1 MIPPN
6 EPTADPTPHEFID
19 AEISVDGI
27 ENPADEKTLNTALH
41 GLAGIRNFT
50 IAGGKVSVEYDPIE
64 ITRERLSEAITRAG
78 YRVADVESGPAS
90 AISDALHHG

>member
-1 MIPPN
+1 MTPSN
-6 EPTADPTPHEFID
+6 ASTGDSTPHEFID
-19 AEISVDGI
+19 AEMSVDGI
-27 ENPADEKTLNTALH
+27 QNPSDEKSLSTAFT

-50 IAGGKVSVEYDPIE
+50 IARGKISVEYDPVE
-64 ITRERLSEAITRAG
+64 ITREQLSEAIVRAG